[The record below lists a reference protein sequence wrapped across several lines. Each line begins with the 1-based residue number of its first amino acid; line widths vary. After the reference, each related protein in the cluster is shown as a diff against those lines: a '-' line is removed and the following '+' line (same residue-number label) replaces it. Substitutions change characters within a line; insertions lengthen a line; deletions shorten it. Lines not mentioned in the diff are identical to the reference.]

1 MRLTSHPLAAD
12 NLARCRSMWGDRALA
27 TAAEL
32 DEAIEKGA
40 VLLRQGRARGTL
52 IVDEYDR
59 PRYFGLTAFVGEAF
73 ADDVHARPHPRLGAR
88 VFREWTAADRT
99 LVLDEEG
106 IARRNAEGGMQMLV
120 LNQGWDIEDE
130 GPDAWP
136 MLLGTLLKDFIE
148 VHRGYRMARMFGEI
162 FGADGVDI
170 VTRSGAWATLRPS
183 TLVTRDG
190 AMLSSTTFSLTRQQA
205 HTQWSTLMPMF
216 AYSPPRILFT
226 PPERALLLAA
236 LDGGTDEALAA
247 RLGVAVSA
255 VKARWTR
262 IQHRVADRLP
272 QLLPKAD
279 GSQRTR
285 GAQTRHVL
293 LDFVRHN
300 PAELTPYPRAGTR
313 RLAWGHREGVTASD
327 KPD

>member
-27 TAAEL
+27 TEAEL
-32 DEAIEKGA
+32 DEAIRKGA
-40 VLLRQGRARGTL
+40 VLLRQGRARGTF
-52 IVDEYDR
+52 IVDEHDR
-59 PRYFGLTAFVGEAF
+59 PRYFGFTAFVGEAF

-88 VFREWTAADRT
+88 VFREWTEGDRT

-106 IARRNAEGGMQMLV
+106 IARRNAGGGMQMLI
-120 LNQGWDIEDE
+120 LNQGWDIEGE

-148 VHRGYRMARMFGEI
+148 VHRGYRMARMFGET

-170 VTRSGAWATLRPS
+170 VTRSGAWAAIYPFDLLTG
-183 TLVTRDG
+183 DG
-190 AMLSSTTFSLTRQQA
+190 RLLPAAVYSLTRAQA
-205 HTQWSTLMPMF
+205 HAQWSPLLPMF
-216 AYSPPRILFT
+216 AYWPPRILFT
-226 PPERALLLAA
+226 PPERALLRAA
-236 LDGGTDEALAA
+236 LAGGTDEALAA

-255 VKARWTR
+255 VKGRWTR
-262 IQHRVADRLP
+262 IQHRVADRVP

-279 GSQRTR
+279 ASHGTR

-300 PAELTPYPRAGTR
+300 PAELTPYPRPGTR
-313 RLAWGHREGVTASD
+313 RMAWGHREGARASD
-327 KPD
+327 KAD